1 MDEPAAPSDPAV
13 RPGTRRNPRAPAG
26 VLTAPAAQASFPAPS
41 LRQLPAAIHTMRDE
55 LIRQIEE
62 ATDDA
67 YQVVGQLGADEARPC
82 FLARERESGTLA
94 ALSLTGDELRILS
107 RLDAAVPTGGSSCAG
122 CHAPLA
128 VWTDAC
134 PSCGARIAG
143 DDFPDT
149 PEARGVLL
157 AEVRGASE
165 GEYDVLGAMDGA
177 AGTVYFAR
185 ELDGGRLVALALH
198 AEDEEDDACSL
209 TPTWLAPSTAAPTPR
224 AAHISAEPAAV
235 SSAPAPSLSIS
246 DPAPRPIWLKRLLVL
261 AGVVAIL
268 LIVLAYV
275 KSAPSTPAEPAAPP
289 PPAAAP

>member
-1 MDEPAAPSDPAV
+1 M
-13 RPGTRRNPRAPAG
+13 
-26 VLTAPAAQASFPAPS
+26 
-41 LRQLPAAIHTMRDE
+41 HDE

-82 FLARERESGTLA
+82 FLARERETGTLA

-107 RLDAAVPTGGSSCAG
+107 RLDAAVPAGGSSCAG
-122 CHAPLA
+122 CHAPLD

-149 PEARGVLL
+149 SEARTVLL
-157 AEVRGASE
+157 AEVRSASE

-224 AAHISAEPAAV
+224 AAHISAEPAAGLPAA
-235 SSAPAPSLSIS
+235 APALPLP
-246 DPAPRPIWLKRLLVL
+246 DPAPRPNWLKRLLVI
-261 AGVVAIL
+261 AGIVAIL

-275 KSAPSTPAEPAAPP
+275 KSAPSNTEPAETPAPSAATP
-289 PPAAAP
+289 